1 MLTPAQPPPL
11 TPPLVTAPLIAA
23 PTTTVPGQMSS
34 PPMTTAATPAQ
45 PASLLTL
52 NIAAPPVPPSPFPA
66 ATQLMPAQPPTATL
80 LPLKSGSVLSLPV
93 PSDSA
98 EPLQLLTTALATSKF
113 TIPGK
118 IDLPLLSLQPAPAII
133 SARGHALP
141 LIQAAPAG
149 IQNPQVTPQTLP
161 ATVIGATPQGL
172 PVIALQPPGQAAP
185 FFFVLQ
191 ISQNLPVGTQITFP
205 TSALPATA
213 PAPSGGTSSP
223 LPTLLPSLFTPG
235 PWPAAEEM
243 IELLQRASPQLAQN
257 VLQIMP
263 NPAQPQAR
271 FGAAMLFVLTIMKG
285 GDLTSWIGEKSVDT
299 LRRMGKSDLIQ
310 RLGGDLATLGRSSG
324 EPVGN
329 DWRGMAI
336 PLAWQDDVFRM
347 AVFYKRDQDAVE
359 TAEKGPRPTRF
370 IFDLKLERMGVVQ
383 IDGLFKPYGKSL
395 RLDLVVRT
403 EASLSPA
410 MRQKMRLNFA
420 AVMELSNL
428 TGELAFQ
435 GQTEDFVKILKSEQS
450 LGLST

>member
-1 MLTPAQPPPL
+1 MEPPQL
-11 TPPLVTAPLIAA
+11 
-23 PTTTVPGQMSS
+23 
-34 PPMTTAATPAQ
+34 MTTAHA
-45 PASLLTL
+45 
-52 NIAAPPVPPSPFPA
+52 
-66 ATQLMPAQPPTATL
+66 
-80 LPLKSGSVLSLPV
+80 LP
-93 PSDSA
+93 
-98 EPLQLLTTALATSKF
+98 KF

-118 IDLPLLSLQPAPAII
+118 IDLPVLNIQPPPVVINPLGQTAPLIAPAPVTLQI
-133 SARGHALP
+133 SQ
-141 LIQAAPAG
+141 IQPST
-149 IQNPQVTPQTLP
+149 IS
-161 ATVIGATPQGL
+161 ATVIGATPQGQ
-172 PVIALQPPGQAAP
+172 PVIALQPPGQNAP

-191 ISQNLPVGTQITFP
+191 ISQSLPVGTQITFP
-205 TSALPATA
+205 ASALPAAA
-213 PAPSGGTSSP
+213 PTPSGGSSSP

-243 IELLQRASPQLAQN
+243 VELLRQASPQLAQN

-263 NPAQPQAR
+263 NPSQPQAR

-310 RLGGDLATLGRSSG
+310 RLGGDLATLGRASG

-336 PLAWQDDVFRM
+336 PLAWQDEVFRM

-370 IFDLKLERMGVVQ
+370 IFDLKLERMGAVQ

-403 EASLSPA
+403 EAALSPA